1 MFAPPILTDWLT
13 IGDEAMATV
22 ALEGIKKNYGTVPV
36 VHGIDLDIADGEFV
50 VLVGPSGCGK
60 STILRMIAG
69 LEDITEGEIRIGDER
84 VNEISAKDRNLAMVF
99 QDYALYPHM
108 SVADNIGFGLR
119 MHGVPPEQRMARVL
133 EVAKLL
139 QIESFLDRR
148 PKALSGGQRQRVAM
162 GRALARKARLFLFD
176 EPLSNLDA
184 KLRLEVR
191 TQIKLLHRDLGMTS
205 IFVTHDQTEAMT
217 LADRIV
223 CLDGGRISQVGTPD
237 ELYNAPQNTFVATF
251 IGSPQINLL
260 DATLANGA
268 VRLADGQTLKLAGGR
283 GQKERRILLGI
294 RPEDLTDASR
304 AIGLKA
310 AQKLSMSFVV
320 SETLGS
326 DTYLIGD
333 IAGARVSARCAPGT
347 NPKPGEHITVHADSA
362 KFHMFDPETRQRN
375 R

>member
-1 MFAPPILTDWLT
+1 
-13 IGDEAMATV
+13 MATV
-22 ALEGIKKNYGTVPV
+22 ALEGVKKSYGSLPV
-36 VHGIDLDIADGEFV
+36 VHGVDLEIADGEFV

-69 LEDITEGEIRIGDER
+69 LEDITDGEIRIGGDR
-84 VNEISAKDRNLAMVF
+84 VNEIQAKDRNLAMVF

-119 MHGVPPEQRMARVL
+119 MHGVQPAQRLARVR

-139 QIESFLDRR
+139 QLEPYLDRR
-148 PKALSGGQRQRVAM
+148 PRALSGGQRQRVAM
-162 GRALARKARLFLFD
+162 GRALARQARLFLFD

-237 ELYNAPQNTFVATF
+237 DLYNAPQNIFVASF

-260 DATLANGA
+260 DAMLEGGRLT
-268 VRLADGQTLKLAGGR
+268 LADGQVLQLHQAPAGA
-283 GQKERRILLGI
+283 RRKVLLGI
-294 RPEDLTDASR
+294 RPEDLTDESR
-304 AIGLKA
+304 SRGTSATQPLA
-310 AQKLSMSFVV
+310 MSFLVH
-320 SETLGS
+320 ETLGS

-333 IAGARVSARCAPGT
+333 IAGTRVSARCAPGVR
-347 NPKPGEHITVHADSA
+347 PAPGARISVHADGA
-362 KFHMFDPETRQRN
+362 KFHLFNPETGQRI
-375 R
+375 